1 MLIPAGWAA
10 DIVLRIAELF
20 GQTWSQFQ
28 IGPFGDAW
36 MVGLTLLAAF
46 VLLGFSG
53 ELTLIQRQLSQRQG
67 IQAENG

>member
-1 MLIPAGWAA
+1 
-10 DIVLRIAELF
+10 
-20 GQTWSQFQ
+20 
-28 IGPFGDAW
+28 
-36 MVGLTLLAAF
+36 LLAAF